1 MLGREGCVPT
11 LRLLDGAVPPY
22 LWAVIVPLVDNFRA
36 SGWLSWVRWQGGWRV
51 ANPQASK
58 GLGKLGPRMWC
69 ARHRGPA
76 QG

>member
-1 MLGREGCVPT
+1 MLGREGCVPA

-58 GLGKLGPRMWC
+58 GCWESWDPACG

-76 QG
+76 LG

>member
-1 MLGREGCVPT
+1 MLGREGCVPA

-51 ANPQASK
+51 TNPLK
-58 GLGKLGPRMWC
+58 
-69 ARHRGPA
+69 
-76 QG
+76 